1 MINGKTKPGF
11 QFSVDENCMNDME
24 LVDILAD
31 DSVDES
37 FRMSALVKRLL
48 PNDQRKALYDHVRVN
63 GRVPVDAIIM
73 EVESIFDAMGI
84 AGKNS

>member
-1 MINGKTKPGF
+1 MINGKTKTGF

-31 DSVDES
+31 VSVDEA

-84 AGKNS
+84 AGKNF